1 MGPYR
6 EPRLSMLRS
15 CCSSSAFGILI
26 GLLVQTSY
34 ASTLTTAQFVTEFLQ
49 ESQGEDAAL
58 VFLQFGADSSSP
70 LGFTSTV
77 DVSALSFSYALVP
90 GSTYAGQSITLS
102 GTGIYDPT
110 LNTWALASSGMLGT
124 VPWTTTGTDVI
135 TSLDF
140 AFSSDRDLKDKDGN
154 KIGDVHDD
162 CVVDEKTL
170 LSDCTFQFTDK
181 DGKKVG
187 KPFPVKDKLVEVP
200 GTWSW
205 NADGSAAGFV
215 ISSIGNSPFTGG
227 SGSFTTVISA
237 VPGPASIFLVGAGLF
252 VIGTG
257 FLLRRRQRRALHR
270 T

>member
-6 EPRLSMLRS
+6 RSRLSMLRL
-15 CCSSSAFGILI
+15 CCFSSTVGILM

-34 ASTLTTAQFVTEFLQ
+34 ATTLTTAQFLTEFLQ

-58 VFLQFGADSSSP
+58 VFLQFGADSKSP
-70 LGFTSTV
+70 LRFTSNV
-77 DVSALSFSYALVP
+77 DVSALSFSYSLVAA
-90 GSTYAGQSITLS
+90 STYEGQSITLS
-102 GTGIYDPT
+102 GTGIYNS
-110 LNTWALASSGMLGT
+110 LLQTWALASSGTLGT
-124 VPWTTTGTDVI
+124 VSWTTTGTDVV
-135 TSLDF
+135 TNLDF
-140 AFSSDRDLKDKDGN
+140 AYTSDRDQKDKDGK

-187 KPFPVKDKLVEVP
+187 KPFPVKDKLVDAS

-205 NADGSAAGFV
+205 DADDSPAGFV
-215 ISSIGNSPFTGG
+215 ISSIGDSPFTGG

-237 VPGPASIFLVGAGLF
+237 VPEPASLVLVGSGLL

-257 FLLRRRQRRALHR
+257 FLFRRHQRRALHR